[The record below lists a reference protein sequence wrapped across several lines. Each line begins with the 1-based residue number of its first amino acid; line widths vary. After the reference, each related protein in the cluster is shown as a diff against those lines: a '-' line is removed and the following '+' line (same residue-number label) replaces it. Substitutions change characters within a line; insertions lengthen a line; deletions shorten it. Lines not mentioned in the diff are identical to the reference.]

1 MSNTWIYQKNL
12 ALTCTDDLNLEEKK
26 ITVDLFLQ
34 DYKISRNLF
43 DEDEKLERSVLIS
56 ELDENLVDE
65 DSFNIF
71 LQKVK
76 GVKRLVILND
86 RPKND
91 SKIYSDFSMQML
103 KAYIILFEKK
113 GIDCFYTEDFL

>member
-1 MSNTWIYQKNL
+1 MANTWIYQKDL
-12 ALTCTDDLNLEEKK
+12 ALTYTDDFNLEEKK
-26 ITVDLFLQ
+26 ITVDFFLQ
-34 DYKISRNLF
+34 DYNVPRNLF

-91 SKIYSDFSMQML
+91 SKIYSDFSKQML
-103 KAYIILFEKK
+103 KSYIILFEKK
-113 GIDCFYTEDFL
+113 EINCFYAENF

>member
-1 MSNTWIYQKNL
+1 MANTWIYQKDL
-12 ALTCTDDLNLEEKK
+12 ALTYTDDFNLEEKK
-26 ITVDLFLQ
+26 ITVDFFLQ
-34 DYKISRNLF
+34 DYNVPRNLF

-91 SKIYSDFSMQML
+91 SKIYSDFSRQML
-103 KAYIILFEKK
+103 KSYIILFEKN
-113 GIDCFYTEDFL
+113 GIKCFCTEDF

>member
-1 MSNTWIYQKNL
+1 MANTWIYQKDL
-12 ALTCTDDLNLEEKK
+12 ALTYTDDFNLEEKK
-26 ITVDLFLQ
+26 ITVDFFLQ
-34 DYKISRNLF
+34 DYNVPRNLF

-91 SKIYSDFSMQML
+91 SKIYYDFSMQML
-103 KAYIILFEKK
+103 KSYIILFEKN
-113 GIDCFYTEDFL
+113 GIKCFCTEDF

>member
-1 MSNTWIYQKNL
+1 MANTWIYQKDL
-12 ALTCTDDLNLEEKK
+12 ALTYTDDFNLEEKK
-26 ITVDLFLQ
+26 ITVDFFLQ
-34 DYKISRNLF
+34 DYNVPRNLF

-91 SKIYSDFSMQML
+91 SKIYYDFSMQML
-103 KAYIILFEKK
+103 KSYIILFEKK
-113 GIDCFYTEDFL
+113 EINCFYAENF

>member
-1 MSNTWIYQKNL
+1 MANTWIYQKDL
-12 ALTCTDDLNLEEKK
+12 ALTYTDDFNLEEKK
-26 ITVDLFLQ
+26 ITVDFFLQ
-34 DYKISRNLF
+34 DYNVPRNLF

-91 SKIYSDFSMQML
+91 SKIYSDFSKQML
-103 KAYIILFEKK
+103 KSYIIMFEKK
-113 GIDCFYTEDFL
+113 EINCFYAENF

>member
-1 MSNTWIYQKNL
+1 MANTWIYQKDL
-12 ALTCTDDLNLEEKK
+12 ALTYTDDFNLEEKK
-26 ITVDLFLQ
+26 ITVDFFLQ
-34 DYKISRNLF
+34 DYNVPRNLF

-65 DSFNIF
+65 NSFNIF

-91 SKIYSDFSMQML
+91 SKIYYDFSMQML
-103 KAYIILFEKK
+103 KSYIILFEKN
-113 GIDCFYTEDFL
+113 GIKCFCTEDF

>member
-1 MSNTWIYQKNL
+1 MANTWIYQKDL
-12 ALTCTDDLNLEEKK
+12 ALTYTDDFNLEEKK
-26 ITVDLFLQ
+26 ITVDFFLQ
-34 DYKISRNLF
+34 DYNVPRNLF

-91 SKIYSDFSMQML
+91 SKIYYDFSRQML
-103 KAYIILFEKK
+103 KSYIILFEKN
-113 GIDCFYTEDFL
+113 GIKCFCTEDF

>member
-1 MSNTWIYQKNL
+1 MANTWIYQKDL
-12 ALTCTDDLNLEEKK
+12 ALTYTDDFNLEEKK
-26 ITVDLFLQ
+26 ITVDFFLQ
-34 DYKISRNLF
+34 DYNVPRNLF

-91 SKIYSDFSMQML
+91 SKIYSDFSKQML
-103 KAYIILFEKK
+103 KSYIILFEKN
-113 GIDCFYTEDFL
+113 GIKCFCTEDF

>member
-1 MSNTWIYQKNL
+1 MANTWIYQKDL
-12 ALTCTDDLNLEEKK
+12 ALTYTDDFNLEEKK
-26 ITVDLFLQ
+26 ITVDFFLQ
-34 DYKISRNLF
+34 DYNVPRNLF

-91 SKIYSDFSMQML
+91 SKIYYDFSKQML
-103 KAYIILFEKK
+103 KSYIIMFEKN
-113 GIDCFYTEDFL
+113 GIKCFCTEDF

>member
-1 MSNTWIYQKNL
+1 MANTWIYQKDL
-12 ALTCTDDLNLEEKK
+12 ALTYTDDFNLEEKK
-26 ITVDLFLQ
+26 ITVDFFLQ
-34 DYKISRNLF
+34 DYNVPRNLF

-56 ELDENLVDE
+56 ELDENLGDE

-91 SKIYSDFSMQML
+91 SKIYSDFSKQML
-103 KAYIILFEKK
+103 KSYIILFEKN
-113 GIDCFYTEDFL
+113 GIKCFCTEDF

>member
-1 MSNTWIYQKNL
+1 MANTWIYQKDL
-12 ALTCTDDLNLEEKK
+12 ALTCTDGFNLKEKK

-34 DYKISRNLF
+34 DYRISRNLF
-43 DEDEKLERSVLIS
+43 DEDENLERSVLIS

-71 LQKVK
+71 LQKMK
-76 GVKRLVILND
+76 DVKRLVILND

-91 SKIYSDFSMQML
+91 SKIYYDFSRQML
-103 KAYIILFEKK
+103 KAYIILFEKN
-113 GIDCFYTEDFL
+113 GINCFYEEV